1 MPQSGDDQSSTN
13 GGRPAPGSSLPRKR
27 TRRKEGFFT
36 PSILFFM
43 TAVLLMLI
51 CLLLIMTSAFGLY
64 SESNSPLDD
73 TVITPSPTLA
83 PVPTAAVKPDV
94 SCESNGKIY
103 DESDLLH
110 SIQPV
115 FIETALGENA
125 TLLYSNQIT
134 YPYYSVY
141 SNTTLKAVNIYPVTV
156 LVVEYFVPDVKVKKV
171 LIDKQ
176 TIEKG
181 ILIDTTYKTVYVT
194 YPDPEARF
202 EIKVYDESGSLV
214 TVQGFAGKYD
224 TGMKDIITFYRQGNY
239 TIEMTGKR
247 IEFAVSIIE
256 K

>member
-1 MPQSGDDQSSTN
+1 
-13 GGRPAPGSSLPRKR
+13 
-27 TRRKEGFFT
+27 
-36 PSILFFM
+36 M
-43 TAVLLMLI
+43 TAVLLTLI
-51 CLLLIMTSAFGLY
+51 SLLLIMTSASGLL
-64 SESNSPLDD
+64 SGGSPPPGV
-73 TVITPSPTLA
+73 TIITPSPTLTPA
-83 PVPTAAVKPDV
+83 PTAVQSSVP
-94 SCESNGKIY
+94 CESCGKVY

-115 FIETALGENA
+115 FTETVLGENA
-125 TLLYSNQIT
+125 TLLYSNRIT
-134 YPYYSVY
+134 YPYYSINGHT
-141 SNTTLKAVNIYPVTV
+141 SLKAVNIYPVTV
-156 LVVEYFVPDVKVKKV
+156 LVVEYFVPDVTVKKV
-171 LIDKQ
+171 LVDKQ

-214 TVQGFAGKYD
+214 TAQGFAGQYD

-247 IEFAVSIIE
+247 IEFVVSIIE